1 MASPDA
7 PGRFG
12 RGSHRRAGGFQFR
25 GQYPKGLLQ
34 MRPTGLFCLR
44 DNLKPLRCRAGE
56 QASPDLTEKRWR
68 QKPIGE
74 SIGLGAGYR
83 AQIGTR
89 QTKRLTSLTTAQELS
104 RRPGWRRQSEARQD
118 RAPVQVATVVAAW
131 NGRPGLHPQSL
142 APRAYLLFRHCGWAV
157 GSQRSRQPANAMA
170 AATKDFPPLAD
181 RATVNDDA

>member
-1 MASPDA
+1 MHR
-7 PGRFG
+7 GRFG

-89 QTKRLTSLTTAQELS
+89 PDKTIDLAHHRPGAIATTRLETAERGTPRSGACAGRNRGGRMEWPPWLASSKPRAESIPSVPTLRLGCRITAEPAASERNGGGHQRFPTS
-104 RRPGWRRQSEARQD
+104 RRQGDGE
-118 RAPVQVATVVAAW
+118 
-131 NGRPGLHPQSL
+131 
-142 APRAYLLFRHCGWAV
+142 
-157 GSQRSRQPANAMA
+157 
-170 AATKDFPPLAD
+170 
-181 RATVNDDA
+181 